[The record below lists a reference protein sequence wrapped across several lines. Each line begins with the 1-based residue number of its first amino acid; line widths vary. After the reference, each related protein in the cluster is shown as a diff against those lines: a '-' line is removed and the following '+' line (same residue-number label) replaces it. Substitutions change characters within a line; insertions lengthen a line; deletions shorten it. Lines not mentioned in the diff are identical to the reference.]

1 MILHVYELY
10 GNFRV
15 FYLKQC
21 LVVKKKDTRNVTK
34 NNLLKNLVYSFLRDI
49 CHKKK
54 TKLKLFY
61 SFILKDRLSK

>member
-54 TKLKLFY
+54 QN
-61 SFILKDRLSK
+61 